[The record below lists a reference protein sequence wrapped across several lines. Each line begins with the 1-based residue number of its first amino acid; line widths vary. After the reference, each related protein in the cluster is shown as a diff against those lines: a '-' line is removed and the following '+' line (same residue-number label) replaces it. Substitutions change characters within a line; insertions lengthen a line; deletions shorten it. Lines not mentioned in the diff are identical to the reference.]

1 MNYPDLSNILIDTS
15 YTPTATVNPSAP
27 PINEPIPSINP
38 SASPINEPIPS
49 IIPSAP
55 PAIEENEITKPPDYY
70 NLYSSILKQI
80 TYSLMN
86 KKYIISEWSNDNGH
100 YTSYIWFKQIFLAKI
115 SIVFTNDNNNFI
127 LPHTINISIDVQHM
141 NNVYG
146 WSIINDNNK
155 YIYQNSF
162 NLNDNYILNKI
173 CNDIYKII
181 TPKYLIPKTKMTF
194 WNLLDGSYF
203 INRK

>member
-15 YTPTATVNPSAP
+15 YTPTAPAP
-27 PINEPIPSINP
+27 
-38 SASPINEPIPS
+38 PINEPIPS

-55 PAIEENEITKPPDYY
+55 PINEPIPSIIPSAPPTIEENEITKPPDYY